1 MNMCLEEEDKML
13 NQNQPKHITVTAIFE
28 AFALNRDEKIGRN
41 ILSIKKLKQGN
52 EVVSFISKPAMRHY
66 LFETLKKSCGWKES
80 AVTGQ
85 GDVVQFDITQDDILS
100 SPELDA
106 FGYMYTIGNQTA
118 ITRKAPVGITKAVG
132 LRGFYPF
139 EGDMAFYANHD
150 LVLRGIKQGIEN
162 LTPNPYSKE
171 EHFTFYKVS
180 FTIDTEVL
188 GTDEW
193 IVENCLYENGV
204 LLINLKEPKVDVLKN
219 VEKKDENGEVYFEI
233 LDSNDKGKA
242 FKIFIEGKKLKV
254 DKELMAEKNKDN
266 EKTLQFKGDYLQKS
280 EKESSKGRKSG
291 NISIKEFDMS
301 EDNNYYVFTV
311 SEEPEYNE
319 KEKILMIKDG
329 LQKIIGGKSNI
340 RCQENKGKYEVFVNE
355 KKIGE
360 IYIEKIKDKNKVR
373 FITVEEEKK
382 ERIKQILEAIKNGL
396 YAQSSTEANTIVPL
410 FLMAGFVKVPSPIF
424 HPYLEI
430 ARLDANAYRVI
441 GVRDALKN
449 GWILSKVF
457 LMDSE
462 KLQIPHKDKLE
473 NVTFDWDEFVNE
485 I

>member
-1 MNMCLEEEDKML
+1 MP

-28 AFALNRDEKIGRN
+28 AFALNRDEKIGGN
-41 ILSIKKLKQGN
+41 ILSIKKLKQGD

-85 GDVVQFDITQDDILS
+85 GDVVQFDITQDDILL

-139 EGDMAFYANHD
+139 EGDTAFYVNHD

-162 LTPNPYSKE
+162 LKPSPYSKE

-193 IVENCLYENGV
+193 IVENCSYENGA
-204 LLINLKEPKVDVLKN
+204 LSIKLKEPKVDMLRN
-219 VEKKDENGEVYFEI
+219 VEKKDENGEVYYEI
-233 LDSNDKGKA
+233 LGGDNREKA
-242 FKIFIEGKKLKV
+242 LKIFIEGKKLKV
-254 DKELMAEKNKDN
+254 DKELMTEKNKDN
-266 EKTLQFKGDYLQKS
+266 KKTLQFKGDYLQGNEREGS
-280 EKESSKGRKSG
+280 RRRG
-291 NISIKEFDMS
+291 NISIEEFDVS
-301 EDNNYYVFTV
+301 EDGNYYVFNV
-311 SEEPEYNE
+311 SEEPEYIGE
-319 KEKILMIKDG
+319 ERVLKIKDG
-329 LQKIIGGKSNI
+329 IQKVIGGKSNI
-340 RCQENKGKYEVFVNE
+340 RCQENEGKYEVFVNE
-355 KKIGE
+355 KKIGD
-360 IYIEKIKDKNKVR
+360 IYIKRIDIKRIESKYKVR
-373 FITVEEEKK
+373 FVTVEEEKK

-410 FLMAGFVKVPSPIF
+410 FLMAGFVKVPSPVF
-424 HPYLEI
+424 HPYLDI
-430 ARLDANAYRVI
+430 DCLDAKAYRVI
-441 GVRDALKN
+441 GVRDALQN
-449 GWILSKVF
+449 GWILGKVF

-462 KLQIPHKDKLE
+462 KLQVPHKDKLE
-473 NVTFDWDEFVNE
+473 KITFDWNEFVKE